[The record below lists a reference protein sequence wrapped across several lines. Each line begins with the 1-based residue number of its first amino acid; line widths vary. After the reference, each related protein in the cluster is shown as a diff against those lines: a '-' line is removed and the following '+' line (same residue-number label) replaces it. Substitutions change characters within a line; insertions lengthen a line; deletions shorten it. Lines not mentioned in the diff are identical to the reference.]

1 MSRGFVCSRSNWDE
15 VTCGFFR
22 RRETRYLSAR
32 ENGNS
37 SEKNENLDDGI
48 HNFEH
53 RLVSTKSL
61 GKCGCYRKF
70 RTTRTLKT
78 AIQSLQPCPLAELEF
93 LKKRNGKLAAAFAH
107 MVNGAEEVGYD

>member
-1 MSRGFVCSRSNWDE
+1 MSRARFVCSRSNWDE

-22 RRETRYLSAR
+22 RGETCYLSAR

-61 GKCGCYRKF
+61 GKCGCYRKSSS
-70 RTTRTLKT
+70 
-78 AIQSLQPCPLAELEF
+78 ANILQIADVALRVVTDKHLIKIMPF
-93 LKKRNGKLAAAFAH
+93 F
-107 MVNGAEEVGYD
+107 YF